1 MSELSHSPAVRET
14 LFNSVQQRRILAGEL
29 DELIEMP
36 VRTQVRRQSL
46 IALPVYV
53 ERFGNG
59 GHSAAAADEFEEKEQ
74 VLPIAK
80 TLLEAQRNSGTE
92 RLSAEEFAPD
102 RPKIAAPMTVV
113 VVPEKVDFPSG
124 IDAVRKWGLHISDGL
139 AGETAQ
145 GIAAYHKVRTTLQG
159 IAATLQSHFRQQVI
173 RVHEHQI
180 LPYGCFY
187 ARISGIAHSSVGLVD
202 NLDVRAQEAET
213 VT

>member
-1 MSELSHSPAVRET
+1 MA
-14 LFNSVQQRRILAGEL
+14 
-29 DELIEMP
+29 
-36 VRTQVRRQSL
+36 
-46 IALPVYV
+46 
-53 ERFGNG
+53 
-59 GHSAAAADEFEEKEQ
+59 
-74 VLPIAK
+74 
-80 TLLEAQRNSGTE
+80 
-92 RLSAEEFAPD
+92 
-102 RPKIAAPMTVV
+102 VV

-124 IDAVRKWGLHISDGL
+124 VDAVRKWGLHISDGL

-145 GIAAYHKVRTTLQG
+145 GIAAYHKVRSALQG

-202 NLDVRAQEAET
+202 NLDVRVQEAET